1 MENVNVSFFH
11 FRIPDEEYGMLQS
24 VKKQITEAIEKL
36 REKKNELYEINDYS
50 KREDLKRDIEL
61 TYEHI
66 GWLKAQKEELKEKIN
81 RLKEYE
87 MQVALNN
94 QIEKENYKA
103 HRIESG
109 IDKAS
114 TVSGSR
120 GVLGRIKTGK
130 TARSKARGKSEEA
143 RKRERAVR
151 DQELR
156 NKMRGR

>member
-24 VKKQITEAIEKL
+24 VKNQITEAIEKL
-36 REKKNELYEINDYS
+36 REKKNELYNEKDYS
-50 KREDLKRDIEL
+50 KREDLKRDIDL

-87 MQVALNN
+87 MQVALDN
-94 QIEKENYKA
+94 QIEKEVYKA
-103 HRIESG
+103 HRTESS
-109 IDKAS
+109 ISKAS
-114 TVSGSR
+114 DASGGR

-130 TARSKARGKSEEA
+130 TARSKAKGKSSDS
-143 RKRERAVR
+143 RKREHSAK